1 MSAAPIYPLS
11 KIKTAQYTRGNE
23 LIIDNI
29 DQNEYVGLY
38 HILPNG
44 EYWTEPSPN
53 DKSIKLT
60 EKQLKVS
67 TDVKLYR
74 QINNLPP
81 TNYVDPISYY
91 PILKPEDYQTG
102 YIMRCF
108 VQKRNNPYL
117 TIQEITPQ
125 QFNSINT
132 TNKQGIS
139 GLTWNS
145 TEIKWSIKGVH
156 AEMLNSQEIRKAE
169 QDGFINLSNFLKNTL
184 EFWK

>member
-1 MSAAPIYPLS
+1 MAAPVYPIF
-11 KIKTAQYTRGNE
+11 KIKTAQYTRGRE
-23 LIIDNI
+23 FIIDDIN
-29 DQNEYVGLY
+29 QHEYIGLY

-44 EYWTEPSPN
+44 EYWTESSPN
-53 DKSIKLT
+53 ANSIKLLKR
-60 EKQLKVS
+60 EFKVS
-67 TDVKLYR
+67 NDVKLYR

-81 TNYVDPISYY
+81 TNYIDPISYY
-91 PILKPEDYQTG
+91 PILKSEDYQAG

-156 AEMLNSQEIRKAE
+156 AEMLNSQEIYRAE
-169 QDGFINLSNFLKNTL
+169 QKGFINLSNFLNNPL